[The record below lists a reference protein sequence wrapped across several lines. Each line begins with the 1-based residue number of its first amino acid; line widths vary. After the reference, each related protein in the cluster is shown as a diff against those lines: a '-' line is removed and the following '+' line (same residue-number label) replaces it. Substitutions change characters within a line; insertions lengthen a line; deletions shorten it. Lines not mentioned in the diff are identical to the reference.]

1 MPTAH
6 TPRAPASRKGICKAI
21 FAVTGVVDEVADLI
35 TPGAFAHTLAT
46 RPVKTVWHHE
56 WKEPIG
62 VVLDIAEW
70 QPGDPRFADIPNW
83 PAGAG
88 ALVATI
94 AFNLRT
100 SKGRDVY
107 EQVRQWHIHGQAQ
120 FSIGYR
126 VPPSGA
132 TKRSDGVRVI
142 HKLDLY
148 EVSPVLHG
156 AHPMTQSLEV
166 KADSRMAE
174 LEHKTTASSSH
185 INVKAAEKQGGR
197 GVMVALYL
205 PADLAEKISHR
216 DGTAPRDLHVTLA
229 YLGEADQLPGH
240 PDDLAEIV
248 AAALDGAEPIR
259 GTIGGIGR
267 FPDSGDGEPMFVP
280 VDVPGLTKLRRRIM
294 DVLEVSPLA
303 GALRAKHGFTPH
315 ITLGYDL
322 PADTPAV
329 PPIPV
334 AFDTVHVVRGPDA
347 TPIRLAGAVSDE
359 PAPTTALAPSGKKE
373 LEMRAPVEAKIARAA
388 VLEAKAAI
396 GTRNHAA
403 AGHPLTAR
411 APQSKSA
418 RAAVIEAKSRI
429 PPGAAVPPI
438 QPLPASY
445 EETRDRVSAA
455 VRRLLANEDG
465 AWTCV
470 EATYPD
476 RVIVSVHQDGTDAA
490 TYAVPYEST
499 GPEIS
504 LGTPQPVELTTVV
517 IPDQGS
523 AREADSS
530 ETTDSRVV
538 QPTMRALA
546 DATARIRTA
555 EDAEQLGP
563 VRATVG
569 DLLAALSSKGLDL
582 GPDDEPEQEQP
593 PAAPSPMAGS
603 GIDLWDDDPYDEPHD
618 TAPGTDDAPDDGGD
632 EEGDGSEKDT
642 VRLDADEVKAQLAAI
657 QG

>member
-6 TPRAPASRKGICKAI
+6 TPRAPAPRKGICTAI

-70 QPGDPRFADIPNW
+70 QPGDARFADIPNW

-142 HKLDLY
+142 HELDLY

-156 AHPMTQSLEV
+156 AHPLTQSLQV

-174 LEHKTTASSSH
+174 LEHKTTAFSSY
-185 INVKAAEKQGGR
+185 IDVKAAEQQGGR
-197 GVMVALYL
+197 GAMVALYL
-205 PADLAEKISHR
+205 PADIAEKIAHS
-216 DGTAPRDLHVTLA
+216 DGTEPRDLHITLA
-229 YLGEADQLPGH
+229 YLGEADELPGH
-240 PDDLAEIV
+240 PDDLARIV
-248 AAALDGAEPIR
+248 ATALDGAEPIG

-267 FPDSGDGEPMFVP
+267 FPNSGDGEPMFVP
-280 VDVPGLTKLRRRIM
+280 VDVPGLSELRRRIV

-303 GALRAKHGFTPH
+303 GALRTNHGFTPH

-322 PADTPAV
+322 PADTPTV
-329 PPIPV
+329 PPTPV

-347 TPIRLAGAVSDE
+347 TPIRLTGATSDE
-359 PAPTTALAPSGKKE
+359 PAPMTGLAPSGRNV
-373 LEMRAPVEAKIARAA
+373 EMRASVEAKTARAA
-388 VLEAKAAI
+388 VLEAKAAV
-396 GTRNHAA
+396 GARNHAA
-403 AGHPLTAR
+403 EGGPLAAR
-411 APQSKSA
+411 VPESKSA

-429 PPGAAVPPI
+429 IPGAAVPSI

-445 EETRDRVSAA
+445 EEIRDRVGAA

-465 AWTCV
+465 AWACV

-476 RVIVSVHQDGTDAA
+476 RVIVSVHQDGTDPA
-490 TYAVPYEST
+490 TYAVPYENT
-499 GPEIS
+499 GLEIS
-504 LGTPQPVELTTVV
+504 LGIPQPVELTTVV
-517 IPDQGS
+517 IPDQGP

-538 QPTMRALA
+538 QPTMRALS
-546 DATARIRTA
+546 DATARIRATD
-555 EDAEQLGP
+555 DAEQLGP

-569 DLLAALSSKGLDL
+569 DLLAALSSKGLDFD
-582 GPDDEPEQEQP
+582 PDDEPEQERP
-593 PAAPSPMAGS
+593 PAVPSPMAGS

-618 TAPGTDDAPDDGGD
+618 TAPGADYAPGDGGD
-632 EEGDGSEKDT
+632 EEGDGSEKGT
-642 VRLDADEVKAQLAAI
+642 VRLDPDEVKAQLAAI